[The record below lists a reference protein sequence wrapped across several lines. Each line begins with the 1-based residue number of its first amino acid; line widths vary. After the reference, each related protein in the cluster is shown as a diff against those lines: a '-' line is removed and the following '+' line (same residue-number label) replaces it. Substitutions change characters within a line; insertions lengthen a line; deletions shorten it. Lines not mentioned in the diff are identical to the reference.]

1 MDKAKDFPCPSDHP
15 SENLVFGKGPM
26 ELLSRFWRWWMTELA
41 GLVPRADARMA
52 AHREMPLELHVTS
65 NSAQLYR
72 RQSLRRQLNDA
83 SCIATATSLP
93 ELLLAGYVRGKA
105 ILTFDRSL
113 TMEREVPL
121 ARALQ
126 GEADQILAS
135 DLQRATP
142 FKPNQVISLW
152 QEMDRDRLKQAIL
165 RLTDVREAM
174 ALANAQGITITGLG
188 YRPTGEAAWSQIRNP
203 DGILWHASKDRFWRN
218 VAIGS
223 VVAALCSVA
232 AYAASLNGK
241 HLASMEVLS
250 QRIDEARPKALERR
264 KTIDAIA
271 GEIAALSSL
280 AKTRGASS
288 GLVQVWEELARILPD
303 DAWIQ
308 GLNLR
313 DGKLQIEGTAKNAE
327 ALISRVEQSGLF
339 KGARFAAPVVGQA
352 GAGSRFVIAF
362 EIEKV
367 P

>member
-26 ELLSRFWRWWMTELA
+26 ELVSRFWRWWMTELA
-41 GLVPRADARMA
+41 SLVPRADARMA

-65 NSAQLYR
+65 TVASLYR
-72 RQSLRRQLNDA
+72 RQSLRQQLNDA
-83 SCIATATSLP
+83 SCIASAANLP
-93 ELLLAGYVRGKA
+93 ELLLSGEVRGTA

-121 ARALQ
+121 AQALHK
-126 GEADQILAS
+126 EADQILAA

-152 QEMDRDRLKQAIL
+152 QEMDKDRLQQAIL
-165 RLTDVREAM
+165 RFTDVREAM
-174 ALANAQGITITGLG
+174 ALAQAKGITIAGLG
-188 YRPTGEAAWSQIRNP
+188 YRPTGEAAWSQIRTP
-203 DGILWHASKDRFWRN
+203 VGSLWHAAKDRFWRN

-223 VVAALCSVA
+223 GVAALCSVA

-250 QRIDEARPKALERR
+250 QRIDDARPKALERR

-271 GEIAALSSL
+271 AEVSALSSL
-280 AKTRGASS
+280 AQSRRSS
-288 GLVQVWEELARILPD
+288 TGLVHVWDELARILPD
-303 DAWIQ
+303 DAWVQ

-313 DGKLQIEGTAKNAE
+313 DGKLQIEGTAMNAE
-327 ALISRVEQSGLF
+327 ALIARVEQSGLF
-339 KGARFAAPVVGQA
+339 KGARFAAPVVGQP

-362 EIEKV
+362 EIEKA

>member
-26 ELLSRFWRWWMTELA
+26 ELVSRFWRWWMTELA
-41 GLVPRADARMA
+41 GLVPRADVRMA
-52 AHREMPLELHVTS
+52 VHRAMPFELHVS
-65 NSAQLYR
+65 SHSARLYR
-72 RQSLRRQLNDA
+72 RQSLRLQLNDA
-83 SCIATATSLP
+83 SCIARAASLP
-93 ELLLAGYVRGKA
+93 ELLLSGDVNGKA

-113 TMEREVPL
+113 TMEREVPV

-152 QEMDRDRLKQAIL
+152 QEIDKDRLQQAIL
-165 RLTDVREAM
+165 RLTDVREAI

-203 DGILWHASKDRFWRN
+203 AGALWHAGKDRFWRN

-250 QRIDEARPKALERR
+250 RRIDEARPKALEKR
-264 KTIDAIA
+264 KAIDAIA
-271 GEIAALSSL
+271 AEIAALSSL
-280 AKTRGASS
+280 AKSRSASA
-288 GLVQVWEELARILPD
+288 GLVQVWEELARLLPD
-303 DAWIQ
+303 DAWVQ
-308 GLNLR
+308 GLSLR
-313 DGKLQIEGTAKNAE
+313 DGQLQIEGTAKNAE
-327 ALISRVEQSGLF
+327 ALIARVEESRLF

-362 EIEKV
+362 EIEKA

>member
-1 MDKAKDFPCPSDHP
+1 
-15 SENLVFGKGPM
+15 M
-26 ELLSRFWRWWMTELA
+26 ELVSRFWRWWMTELA
-41 GLVPRADARMA
+41 SLVPRADARMA
-52 AHREMPLELHVTS
+52 AHRAMPLELHVTNES
-65 NSAQLYR
+65 TSIYR
-72 RQSLRRQLNDA
+72 RQSLRRPLDDA
-83 SCIATATSLP
+83 SCIARAGSLP
-93 ELLLAGYVRGKA
+93 ELLLSGDVRGKA

-152 QEMDRDRLKQAIL
+152 QEFDKDHLRQAIL
-165 RLTDVREAM
+165 RLTDVREAIS
-174 ALANAQGITITGLG
+174 LANSQGMTIAGLG

-203 DGILWHASKDRFWRN
+203 DGILWHAGKDRFWRK
-218 VAIGS
+218 VAIAS

-241 HLASMEVLS
+241 HLASMDVLS
-250 QRIDEARPKALERR
+250 QRIDEARPKALDKR

-280 AKTRGASS
+280 AKTRGGSA

-303 DAWIQ
+303 DAWVQ

-327 ALISRVEQSGLF
+327 ALIARVEESGLF
-339 KGARFAAPVVGQA
+339 KGARFAAPVVDQA

-362 EIEKV
+362 EIEKA